1 MANREFSDKYT
12 KYNMDTFSGRV
23 RYWTECINP
32 LLLLENERSLQKHQM
47 LLDRWKSG
55 EKGLAN
61 ADLWAARRAVEQC
74 IHPTSGDVIPPLFRM
89 SAFLPMNFL
98 IVPTM
103 MAPAT
108 LTSVP
113 RTMFIQWFNQTF
125 NAAVNYANRSSDKQ
139 PVSEIGKAYGVAV
152 TVACGGSLVAT
163 NMLKKLPSGT
173 VKATIIR
180 GTVPFIAVST
190 ASVLNL
196 AFMRKN
202 EWMSGGKGIKVK
214 DEDGTVRGESI
225 SAGRDSL
232 AKCSATRIIWN
243 LPCMV
248 LPTLFMVP
256 LASIPA
262 IRAHP
267 LVTETALQMLGLT
280 LGVPPALAAFNIN
293 QTIGATSLEKEF
305 QNFEAKGRHSR
316 DYLFLL

>member
-139 PVSEIGKAYGVAV
+139 PMSEIGKAYGVAV

-214 DEDGTVRGESI
+214 DEDGTGPW
-225 SAGRDSL
+225 GRVS
-232 AKCSATRIIWN
+232 
-243 LPCMV
+243 
-248 LPTLFMVP
+248 
-256 LASIPA
+256 
-262 IRAHP
+262 
-267 LVTETALQMLGLT
+267 
-280 LGVPPALAAFNIN
+280 ALAAIV
-293 QTIGATSLEKEF
+293 
-305 QNFEAKGRHSR
+305 
-316 DYLFLL
+316 